1 MAQLNYPSD
10 LKYARTD
17 EWVRL
22 EGDIATIGISDFAQD
37 QLNDVVFVELPEVGT
52 EVKKGEPFGTVES
65 VKAASDLNAPVTGTV
80 TEVNDAVRDN
90 PELINSD
97 PYERGWLIKVKVSD
111 PDSRNDLMDSA
122 AYAKYNEPRM

>member
-1 MAQLNYPSD
+1 MA
-10 LKYARTD
+10 
-17 EWVRL
+17 
-22 EGDIATIGISDFAQD
+22 
-37 QLNDVVFVELPEVGT
+37 
-52 EVKKGEPFGTVES
+52 TVES

-111 PDSRNDLMDSA
+111 PDSLNDLMDSA